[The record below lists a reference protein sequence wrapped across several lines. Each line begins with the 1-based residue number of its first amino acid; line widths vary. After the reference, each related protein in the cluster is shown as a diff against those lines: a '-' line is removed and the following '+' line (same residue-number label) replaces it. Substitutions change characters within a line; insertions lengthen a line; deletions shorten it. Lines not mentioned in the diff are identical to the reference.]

1 MGDDRAGAATPTCLL
16 LHVSFPLRPSGACLG
31 QRAFSILVEHS
42 TQTAS
47 CVLSQE
53 QDFIPLGDDSRD
65 DFDSHIIFAASGV
78 HRGLKLDSRWRRND
92 AEGLEDEGEEEERV
106 YYMGGNGP
114 VRR

>member
-16 LHVSFPLRPSGACLG
+16 LHISFRLRSSGACLG
-31 QRAFSILVEHS
+31 LRAFSILVEHS

-53 QDFIPLGDDSRD
+53 QDFIPLGDDSLD

-78 HRGLKLDSRWRRND
+78 YRGLKLDSRWRRND

>member
-16 LHVSFPLRPSGACLG
+16 LHISFRLRSSGACLG
-31 QRAFSILVEHS
+31 LRAFSILVEHS

-78 HRGLKLDSRWRRND
+78 HRRPKLDSRWRRND